1 MFTKRVKVDE
11 GLNVDDVVDKGVQR
25 ILRERLR
32 EYGDKPKEAFA
43 NLEENPIWF
52 NREKGICIKRVIVRT
67 NLKDACAIHKKHD
80 NKGEVMLDKDG
91 QTQSA
96 DYVKTNN
103 NHHVAIYED
112 EQHELHEVIVPF
124 LDVVDNAI
132 QGKPVID
139 KTYNA
144 DKGWSFLFSLQQNDC
159 FVFPDEASGFNPAE
173 IDLTAKENYALISP
187 HLFKVQ
193 SISKGDYRFSHQ
205 YDASKNTDVKLKNMT
220 WKRIRVLNDLK
231 GGVKVR
237 ITKIG
242 HIEYIE

>member
-1 MFTKRVKVDE
+1 
-11 GLNVDDVVDKGVQR
+11 VDDVVDKGVQR

-43 NLEENPIWF
+43 NLEKNPIWF
-52 NREKGICIKRVIVRT
+52 NREEGICIKRVIVRT
-67 NLKDACAIHKKHD
+67 NLKDARAIHKKHD
-80 NKGEVMLDKDG
+80 NKGDILLDKDG
-91 QTQSA
+91 KMQSA

-132 QGKPVID
+132 HGRPVID
-139 KTYNA
+139 KTYNT
-144 DKGWSFLFSLQQNDC
+144 DKGWRFLFSVQQNDC
-159 FVFPDEASGFNPAE
+159 FVFPDEASGFNPAD

-193 SISKGDYRFSHQ
+193 SISEGDYRFRHQ
-205 YDASKNTDVKLKNMT
+205 YDASKNNDVRLKNMT
-220 WKRIRVLNDLK
+220 WKRIRALNDLK
-231 GGVKVR
+231 GVVKVR
-237 ITKIG
+237 ITKTG
-242 HIEYIE
+242 HIEYVQ